1 MPIRYVSGDLFD
13 NTHDARAFAR
23 TGRHVEAR
31 QGLRLPVTTQTVM
44 P

>member
-23 TGRHVEAR
+23 AGRHVEAR
-31 QGLRLPVTTQTVM
+31 QGLRLPLTTQTVT